1 MDQYRAIKQVPA
13 QVYNLFKRFEC
24 FDFQNWSQW
33 AKKNEPKTSNKNEM
47 HLFLTEHALIR
58 QMAQA

>member
-1 MDQYRAIKQVPA
+1 MDPYRAIKQVPA

-33 AKKNEPKTSNKNEM
+33 AKKMSQKPAIKMRCTY
-47 HLFLTEHALIR
+47 F
-58 QMAQA
+58 